1 MQATNIFNNNVV
13 DCFDEET
20 KKLIN
25 DGINPL
31 QFEGLKVSVTS
42 NDSIAINEDTKP
54 KVILSASGMCEAGR
68 IRHHLKHNL
77 WKETSTILFVGYQA
91 IGTLGRNL
99 LEGATSVKL
108 FGEEIAVKARIESL
122 KGISGHGD
130 QKELIRWL
138 EAMEIKPEKVFVV
151 HGEDNVCDY
160 FANLLDKEHG
170 FNTYAP
176 YSGTEFDLLT
186 GEIIK
191 EGVPIPIKKK
201 SAKERRASSVYENL
215 LAAGQRL
222 LAVIKRSEGGTNK
235 DLAKFTNQ
243 IQNLCDKWDR

>member
-77 WKETSTILFVGYQA
+77 WKENSTILFVGYQA

-108 FGEEIAVKARIESL
+108 LVKKL
-122 KGISGHGD
+122 
-130 QKELIRWL
+130 Q
-138 EAMEIKPEKVFVV
+138 
-151 HGEDNVCDY
+151 
-160 FANLLDKEHG
+160 
-170 FNTYAP
+170 
-176 YSGTEFDLLT
+176 
-186 GEIIK
+186 
-191 EGVPIPIKKK
+191 
-201 SAKERRASSVYENL
+201 
-215 LAAGQRL
+215 
-222 LAVIKRSEGGTNK
+222 
-235 DLAKFTNQ
+235 
-243 IQNLCDKWDR
+243 